1 MIESKELKK
10 IKEQIANE
18 IVGGAYD
25 IDELSTIACGLL
37 FSGWV
42 QVSVEELKS
51 FIRIMNGEGTDSDKQ
66 DMINLLYEYVTE

>member
-1 MIESKELKK
+1 MIESKELEK

-18 IVGGAYD
+18 IAGGAYD

-37 FSGWV
+37 LSGWV
-42 QVSVEELKS
+42 AVSVEELKS
-51 FIRIMNGEGTDSDKQ
+51 FIHIMNGEGTDSDKQ

>member
-1 MIESKELKK
+1 MIKSKELEK

-25 IDELSTIACGLL
+25 INKLSTIACGLL

-42 QVSVEELKS
+42 EVSVEELKS
-51 FIRIMNGEGTDSDKQ
+51 FLRIMNGEGTDSDKQ